1 MENTYDIIRLDP
13 ADFPKCG
20 NIWDMER
27 RPDLAERFRRELL
40 CGNRITYVC
49 RINGEY
55 VGEVSLVFD
64 MEDPEYTLPGRRI
77 YVSRLLVKRAY
88 RRQGIGKRLTAFAV
102 NAAESMGY
110 WEQSVGVDLDNYP
123 ALRLYTQTGFRTIL
137 FLGEDAGG
145 KYAKLL
151 RKSTAS
157 GGPEGEEA
165 REGTHREREID
176 VESRI

>member
-13 ADFPKCG
+13 AGFSVCG
-20 NIWDMER
+20 SIWDMSQQ
-27 RPDLAERFRRELL
+27 PDLAERFRRELL

-49 RINGEY
+49 RASGEY

-64 MEDPEYTLPGRRI
+64 MEDPEYTIPGQRI
-77 YVSRLLVKRAY
+77 YVSHLLVKRAY

-102 NAAESMGY
+102 EAAEAMGY
-110 WEQSVGVDLDNYP
+110 GEQSVGVDLDNYA

-145 KYAKLL
+145 KYIKLL
-151 RKSTAS
+151 RKSIAPS
-157 GGPEGEEA
+157 GPEGEDA
-165 REGTHREREID
+165 REGTHGERENHA
-176 VESRI
+176 ENRI

>member
-1 MENTYDIIRLDP
+1 MEDTYDIIRLDP

-20 NIWDMER
+20 NIWDMKR
-27 RPDLAERFRRELL
+27 RPDLAERFYRELL

-49 RINGEY
+49 QINGEY
-55 VGEVSLVFD
+55 VGEVSLVFE
-64 MEDPEYTLPGRRI
+64 MEDPDYTVPGQRM

-88 RRQGIGKRLTAFAV
+88 RRQGIGQRLTAFAV
-102 NAAESMGY
+102 EAAEAMGY
-110 WEQSVGVDLDNYP
+110 REQSVGVDLDNYP
-123 ALRLYTQTGFRTIL
+123 ALKLYTEMGFRTIL
-137 FLGEDAGG
+137 FLGEDADG

-157 GGPEGEEA
+157 SGSEGEEA
-165 REGTHREREID
+165 REGTHQEREND

>member
-1 MENTYDIIRLDP
+1 MENAYTIARLDSV
-13 ADFPKCG
+13 DFPKCG

-27 RPDLAERFRRELL
+27 QSGLAERFYRELL

-49 RINGEY
+49 RVNGEF

-64 MEDPEYTLPGRRI
+64 MEDPDYTIPGQRI
-77 YVSRLLVKRAY
+77 YVSRLLVKRTY
-88 RRQGIGKRLTAFAV
+88 RRQGIGKRLTAFAIE
-102 NAAESMGY
+102 AAEAMGY
-110 WEQSVGVDLDNYP
+110 EEQSIGVDLDNYP
-123 ALRLYTQTGFRTIL
+123 ALKLYTEMGFRTIL

-157 GGPEGEEA
+157 GGQEGEET
-165 REGTHREREID
+165 RERTYREREND